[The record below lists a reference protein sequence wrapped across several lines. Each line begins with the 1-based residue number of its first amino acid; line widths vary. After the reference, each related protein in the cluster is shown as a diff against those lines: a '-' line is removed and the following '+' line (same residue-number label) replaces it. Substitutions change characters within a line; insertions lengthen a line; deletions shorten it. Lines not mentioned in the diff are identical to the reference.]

1 MADLNLTQ
9 LTETTTPT
17 GDALVYIVD
26 DPAGTPADRT
36 ISLTTLLSSA
46 GGRELLTAN
55 RTYYVRT
62 DGSDSNSGLANTAG
76 GAFLTIQR
84 AVTVVAYSLNLGG
97 YDVTISVA
105 DGTYSESVTISNAWD
120 GKGTVS
126 IVGNSTTPTNV
137 IVPGRFSAT
146 GHSRITVRDLQCM
159 GLVTSS
165 YGYLSFTNLVFVT
178 GSNNMIEATDNGMIE
193 STGNWKIAGGPYVY
207 GLYANSGGT
216 IYIPNTVTLTGTPD
230 FSGSFVYAAQNS
242 RVISTVNYS
251 GSATGVRYL
260 LTENSSLM
268 FSGASPSVTTL
279 PGDEL
284 GTRQAGSYVE
294 MDNVNNGTIQS
305 ANQSVTSSTTLTNSS
320 YLLVQVEAARAYKF
334 TAKLY
339 TTSNVAGGVKAAI
352 AGTCTATTI
361 VYEGFNYS
369 GGTVVQTR
377 ATALGAEVGAVT
389 AVTAAY
395 IEIKGS
401 ILTNAGGTLRVQF
414 AQNVSNAGATTV
426 LALSSFEVSPAG
438 E

>member
-137 IVPGRFSAT
+137 IVPGRFYAT

-159 GLVTSS
+159 GLVTTS

-178 GSNNMIEATDNGMIE
+178 GTNNMIEATDNGMIE

-207 GLYANSGGT
+207 GLYANTGGT

-230 FSGSFVYAAQNS
+230 FSGSFVYVAQNS
-242 RVISTVNYS
+242 RVIATTNFS
-251 GSATGVRYL
+251 GSATGQRYIVL
-260 LTENSSLM
+260 ENSSLL
-268 FSGASPSVTTL
+268 FTGTATVTTL

-284 GTRQAGSYVE
+284 GARQAGSYVE
-294 MDNVNNGTIQS
+294 MQSVTSSTIHTS
-305 ANQSVTSSTTLTNSS
+305 DQSVTSSTTLTNSNT
-320 YLLVQVEAARAYKF
+320 LFIQVEAACLYYF

-339 TTSNVAGGVKAAI
+339 TTSNVAGGIKAAI

-369 GGTVVQTR
+369 GGTVTQTR
-377 ATALGAEVGAVT
+377 ATALGAAVGAVT

-395 IEIKGS
+395 VEIKGS
-401 ILTNAGGTLRVQF
+401 ILTNAGGTLLVQF
-414 AQNVSNAGATTV
+414 AQNVSNAGATT
-426 LALSSFEVSPAG
+426 LLTGSSFEVRPYG